1 MKIVV
6 FNVKYSENLGDGL
19 LAQCVEA
26 GLTKDADYIEVE
38 TIDLAG
44 REGFGRGGSS
54 GRRQQALKVLH
65 RLPPF
70 ARRWVVSYVLGRTL
84 RKLRGQWDAK
94 IAAADAVLIGGGNL
108 FQDDDLNFPLKV
120 GTVLDCV
127 RRHNRPL
134 AIYAVG
140 VSGHWSEPASRLFG
154 RLKQTNLVHLSVR
167 DSFAQDSWR
176 RHFPNGPEAKIVH
189 DPGLLTRVL
198 VNDGSSPVPPRRQPT
213 IGLCVTEPVILQRH
227 ASQKASAIPLQD
239 IAEYCDLIRLLVQD
253 GYRVCL
259 FCNGASEDQIFA
271 QRIMDEASMHRLHKS
286 SALQLAPRPRVPEE
300 LIRILQSTD
309 VILAHRLH
317 ACIAAYSLGIP
328 HVGLGW
334 DKKVEGFFRSVGRQ
348 SYFLNG
354 SGTSVSDIASSI
366 RAADSEGIDSLRH
379 RVIMAEAQ
387 AGIADMRRDLT
398 RRDQNIVVEMSSVIR
413 NDHPTAAT
421 N

>member
-19 LAQCVEA
+19 LARCVEA
-26 GLTKDADYIEVE
+26 GLTKDAGHIEVE

-44 REGFGRGGSS
+44 REGFGMGGSS

-70 ARRWVVSYVLGRTL
+70 ARRWAVAHVLGRTL

-94 IAAADAVLIGGGNL
+94 IAAADAVVIGGGNL

-140 VSGHWSEPASRLFG
+140 VSSHWSAPASRLFE
-154 RLKQTNLVHLSVR
+154 RLKQTNCVHLSVR

-176 RHFPNGPEAKIVH
+176 QHFPDGPEAKIVH
-189 DPGLLTRVL
+189 DPGLLTRAL
-198 VNDGSSPVPPRRQPT
+198 DSDDPDSVPSRQPT
-213 IGLCVTEPVILQRH
+213 VGLCVTEPVILQRH

-239 IAEYCDLIRLLVQD
+239 IAEYRDLIRLLVQD
-253 GYRVCL
+253 GYRISL

-271 QRIMDEASMHRLHKS
+271 QRIMDEASMQRLAKS
-286 SALQLAPRPRVPEE
+286 GALQLAPRPRVPEE
-300 LIRILQSTD
+300 LIRILRSTD

-348 SYFLNG
+348 SYFANG
-354 SGTSVSDIASSI
+354 SGTSVSDIAGLLK
-366 RAADSEGIDSLRH
+366 AAHSEGIESFRH
-379 RVIMAEAQ
+379 RVILAEAE
-387 AGIADMRRDLT
+387 AGIVDMRRNLT
-398 RRDQNIVVEMSSVIR
+398 QRDQNNVAEMSSVIR
-413 NDHPTAAT
+413 KDQRAAAT

>member
-1 MKIVV
+1 MKIIV

-26 GLTKDADYIEVE
+26 GLVKEAGHVEVE

-44 REGFGRGGSS
+44 RKSFGTGAS

-70 ARRWVVSYVLGRTL
+70 ARRWAVAHILGRTL

-94 IAAADAVLIGGGNL
+94 IAAADAVVIGGGNL

-140 VSGHWSEPASRLFG
+140 VSSHWSAPAARLFG

-176 RHFPNGPEAKIVH
+176 KHFPDGPEAKIVH
-189 DPGLLTRVL
+189 DPGLLTRAL
-198 VNDGSSPVPPRRQPT
+198 VGDDPSAMSARHHPT

-239 IAEYCDLIRLLVQD
+239 IAEYRDLIRLLVQD
-253 GYRVCL
+253 GYRICL
-259 FCNGASEDQIFA
+259 FCNGASEDQVFA
-271 QRIMDEASMHRLHKS
+271 QRIMDEASMQRLAKS
-286 SALQLAPRPRVPEE
+286 GALQLAPRPRMPEE
-300 LIRILQSTD
+300 LIRILGSTD

-348 SYFLNG
+348 SYFANG
-354 SGTSVSDIASSI
+354 SGTSVSDIAVLLK
-366 RAADSEGIDSLRH
+366 AADSEGIESFRH
-379 RVIMAEAQ
+379 RVILAEAE
-387 AGIADMRRDLT
+387 AGIVDMRRNLT
-398 RRDQNIVVEMSSVIR
+398 QRDQNNVAEMSSVIR
-413 NDHPTAAT
+413 NDQRAAAA

>member
-26 GLTKDADYIEVE
+26 GLTKGAGHIEVE

-44 REGFGRGGSS
+44 REGFGTGGN

-65 RLPPF
+65 RLPAF
-70 ARRWVVSYVLGRTL
+70 ARRWAVGYVLGRTL

-94 IAAADAVLIGGGNL
+94 IAAADAVVIGGGNL

-140 VSGHWSEPASRLFG
+140 VSGHWSAPASRLFG
-154 RLKQTNLVHLSVR
+154 RLKRTNLVHLSVR

-176 RHFPNGPEAKIVH
+176 QHFPEGPEAMIVH
-189 DPGLLTRVL
+189 DPGLLTRAL
-198 VNDGSSPVPPRRQPT
+198 VSEASRSAPSKHPPT
-213 IGLCVTEPVILQRH
+213 VGLCVTEPVILQRH
-227 ASQKASAIPLQD
+227 ASQKASAIPLTD
-239 IAEYCDLIRLLVQD
+239 IAEYRDLIRLLVQD
-253 GYRVCL
+253 GYRVRL
-259 FCNGASEDQIFA
+259 FCNGASEDQTFA
-271 QRIMDEASMHRLHKS
+271 KRIWDEPSMQRFAATG
-286 SALQLAPRPRVPEE
+286 ALQLALRPCLPEE
-300 LIRILQSTD
+300 LIRILLSTD

-317 ACIAAYSLGIP
+317 ACIAAYSLEIP

-334 DKKVEGFFRSVGRQ
+334 DKKVEGFFRAVGRQ

-354 SGTSVSDIASSI
+354 GGTSPSDIAKLL
-366 RAADSEGIDSLRH
+366 RAADSEGIESFRH
-379 RVIMAEAQ
+379 RATMSQAE
-387 AGIADMRRDLT
+387 AGIADMRRNLT
-398 RRDQNIVVEMSSVIR
+398 RRDQNIVAGIAPVIL
-413 NDHPTAAT
+413 NDHRAAT
-421 N
+421 SN

>member
-26 GLTKDADYIEVE
+26 GLTKEGGHIEVE

-44 REGFGRGGSS
+44 REGFGTSGGS

-65 RLPPF
+65 RLPGF
-70 ARRWVVSYVLGRTL
+70 ARRWAVGYVLGRSL
-84 RKLRGQWDAK
+84 RKLRGRWDAK
-94 IAAADAVLIGGGNL
+94 IAAADAVVIGGGNL

-120 GTVLDCV
+120 GTVLDSV

-140 VSGHWSEPASRLFG
+140 VSGHWSAPAARLFG

-189 DPGLLTRVL
+189 DPGLLARTL
-198 VNDGSSPVPPRRQPT
+198 VSDDCSPASPKRRPI

-239 IAEYCDLIRLLVQD
+239 IAEYRDLIRLLVQD

-271 QRIMDEASMHRLHKS
+271 QRIMDEVLMHRLALS
-286 SALQLAPRPRVPEE
+286 GALQLAPRPRAPEE
-300 LIRILQSTD
+300 LIRILRSAN

-354 SGTSVSDIASSI
+354 SGTSVSDIARLL
-366 RAADSEGIDSLRH
+366 RAADSEGIESHHH
-379 RVIMAEAQ
+379 RVIMAEAE
-387 AGIADMRRDLT
+387 AGIADMRRNLT
-398 RRDQNIVVEMSSVIR
+398 RRDQNIAAEMSSVIR
-413 NDHPTAAT
+413 NDHRAAAS